1 MSEFINNY
9 YERLVLERI
18 YEALDGKKMDNDY
31 ISDVA
36 CVALNQLPAKYVR
49 NTVDTTFY
57 MSPDELSELNYRI
70 HGVVASALKYVDQR
84 RHLPPN
90 GQASKGAKKLT

>member
-9 YERLVLERI
+9 YERLVLECI
-18 YEALDGKKMDNDY
+18 YDTLEGKKMDNDY

-36 CVALNQLPAKYVR
+36 CVALNQLPTKYVR

-57 MSPDELSELNYRI
+57 MSPKELNELNYRI
-70 HGVVASALKYVDQR
+70 HGVVASALKYVDIR

-90 GQASKGAKKLT
+90 GQVAKVTKN